1 MIKTKDEGVQN
12 LSGRKKDKKSKK
24 NSKVFPIISFGVAA
38 SAFFSL
44 VAMRGSAYD
53 VVLTLGVSALA
64 AGLVWLIVRAKR
76 QQAETT
82 AAETTEAP
90 DAPATAEKK
99 SYGSKIDPIIEEGN
113 RALAEMGRL
122 YASIQDREVRQK
134 INEIM
139 RITDKIM
146 QDAIQD
152 PADVPQIKKF
162 MNYYLPTTIKLLNA
176 YDRMGMQ
183 GIEGENV
190 DKSMRN
196 INEMLDTAIEAYK
209 KRLDSLL
216 ANQALDIETDIAVL
230 NTMLERDGL
239 TGSRDFTADN
249 EQSAQGQARGATM

>member
-1 MIKTKDEGVQN
+1 MI
-12 LSGRKKDKKSKK
+12 
-24 NSKVFPIISFGVAA
+24 FFGVAA
-38 SAFFSL
+38 LAFLLVVARTGGLNSL
-44 VAMRGSAYD
+44 
-53 VVLTLGVSALA
+53 LITLGISSFF
-64 AGLVWLIVRAKR
+64 AGAVWLIIQARNR
-76 QQAETT
+76 QTQTDLP
-82 AAETTEAP
+82 AAETAEP
-90 DAPATAEKK
+90 PAATEKK
-99 SYGSKIDPIIEEGN
+99 SYGPKIDPIIEEGN

-122 YASIQDREVRQK
+122 YGSIQDKEVRQK

-139 RITDKIM
+139 CITDKIM

-176 YDRMGMQ
+176 YDRMGLQ

-190 DKSMRN
+190 DKSMKN
-196 INEMLDTAIEAYK
+196 INEMLDTAIVAYK

-239 TGSRDFTADN
+239 TGNKDFATDKTA
-249 EQSAQGQARGATM
+249 SAQGQVQSAQM

>member
-1 MIKTKDEGVQN
+1 M
-12 LSGRKKDKKSKK
+12 L
-24 NSKVFPIISFGVAA
+24 
-38 SAFFSL
+38 AF
-44 VAMRGSAYD
+44 
-53 VVLTLGVSALA
+53 GVSALA
-64 AGLVWLIVRAKR
+64 FLLVVARSGGLNSLLITLGFSAAAAAAVWLIVRAKK
-76 QQAETT
+76 QQAEAPT
-82 AAETTEAP
+82 AESVETPTAP
-90 DAPATAEKK
+90 EKK
-99 SYGSKIDPIIEEGN
+99 SYGPKIDPIIEEGN

-122 YASIQDREVRQK
+122 YGSIQDREVRQK

-152 PADVPQIKKF
+152 PADVPQIRKF

-176 YDRMGMQ
+176 YDRMSLQ

-190 DKSMRN
+190 DKSMKN

-239 TGSRDFTADN
+239 TGGKDFTTDKAPFA
-249 EQSAQGQARGATM
+249 EGQPRSSPM

>member
-1 MIKTKDEGVQN
+1 M
-12 LSGRKKDKKSKK
+12 SGRKKK
-24 NSKVFPIISFGVAA
+24 NSRKTGPVIAFGVAA
-38 SAFFSL
+38 LAFLFVVARSGGIDSL
-44 VAMRGSAYD
+44 FI
-53 VVLTLGVSALA
+53 TLGVSALA
-64 AGLVWLIVRAKR
+64 AGIVWLIVRAKR
-76 QQAETT
+76 QQAETP

-90 DAPATAEKK
+90 VAPATAEKK
-99 SYGSKIDPIIEEGN
+99 SYGPKIDPIMEEGN

-122 YASIQDREVRQK
+122 YGSIQDSEVRQK

-190 DKSMRN
+190 DKSMKN
-196 INEMLDTAIEAYK
+196 INEMLDTAIVAYK

-239 TGSRDFTADN
+239 TGNKDFTTDKTAG
-249 EQSAQGQARGATM
+249 AQGQVRSAQME

>member
-1 MIKTKDEGVQN
+1 MRR
-12 LSGRKKDKKSKK
+12 LSGRKKDKKS
-24 NSKVFPIISFGVAA
+24 SKVFPII
-38 SAFFSL
+38 AF
-44 VAMRGSAYD
+44 
-53 VVLTLGVSALA
+53 GVSALAFLMLVAANGGMNSLLITIGVASLA
-64 AGLVWLIVRAKR
+64 AGLVWLIVRAKTQR
-76 QQAETT
+76 AETQEVKT
-82 AAETTEAP
+82 ETP
-90 DAPATAEKK
+90 DAPVTAEKK
-99 SYGSKIDPIIEEGN
+99 SYGPRIDPIMEEGN

-122 YASIQDREVRQK
+122 YASIQDSEVRQK

-176 YDRMGMQ
+176 YDRMGLQ

-190 DKSMRN
+190 DKSMKN
-196 INEMLDTAIEAYK
+196 INEMLDTAIVAYK

-249 EQSAQGQARGATM
+249 EQRAQGQARGATM

>member
-1 MIKTKDEGVQN
+1 M
-12 LSGRKKDKKSKK
+12 L
-24 NSKVFPIISFGVAA
+24 
-38 SAFFSL
+38 AF
-44 VAMRGSAYD
+44 
-53 VVLTLGVSALA
+53 GVSALA
-64 AGLVWLIVRAKR
+64 FLLVVARSGGLNSLLITLGISAAAAAAVWLIVRAKK
-76 QQAETT
+76 QQAETPTVESVETPT
-82 AAETTEAP
+82 AP
-90 DAPATAEKK
+90 EKK
-99 SYGSKIDPIIEEGN
+99 SYGPKIDPIIEEGN

-122 YASIQDREVRQK
+122 YGSIQDREVRQK

-152 PADVPQIKKF
+152 PADVPQIRKF

-176 YDRMGMQ
+176 YDRMSLQ

-190 DKSMRN
+190 DKSMKN

-239 TGSRDFTADN
+239 TGNKDFTTDKAPFA
-249 EQSAQGQARGATM
+249 EGQPRSSPM

>member
-1 MIKTKDEGVQN
+1 MRS
-12 LSGRKKDKKSKK
+12 LSKSKIQK
-24 NSKVFPIISFGVAA
+24 FFTKAGPLIAFGAVAFIFFISGSTNSFWSLLGALGLSTAAAFVTRLLIHLRQQNAAQASAEESKQAPAA
-38 SAFFSL
+38 S
-44 VAMRGSAYD
+44 
-53 VVLTLGVSALA
+53 
-64 AGLVWLIVRAKR
+64 
-76 QQAETT
+76 
-82 AAETTEAP
+82 P
-90 DAPATAEKK
+90 KK

-122 YASIQDREVRQK
+122 YGSIQDGAVRQK

-152 PADVPQIKKF
+152 PADVPQIRKF

-176 YDRMGMQ
+176 YDRMSLQ

-190 DKSMRN
+190 DKSMHN

-239 TGSRDFTADN
+239 TGGRDFEA
-249 EQSAQGQARGATM
+249 ESKQSAAGQARGATM

>member
-1 MIKTKDEGVQN
+1 M
-12 LSGRKKDKKSKK
+12 SGRKKDKKS
-24 NSKVFPIISFGVAA
+24 SKVFPII
-38 SAFFSL
+38 AF
-44 VAMRGSAYD
+44 
-53 VVLTLGVSALA
+53 GVSALAFLMLVAANGGMNSLLITIGVASLA
-64 AGLVWLIVRAKR
+64 AGLVWLIVRAKTQR
-76 QQAETT
+76 AETQEVKT
-82 AAETTEAP
+82 ETP
-90 DAPATAEKK
+90 DAPVTAEKK
-99 SYGSKIDPIIEEGN
+99 SYGPRIDPIMEEGN

-122 YASIQDREVRQK
+122 YASIQDSEVRQK

-176 YDRMGMQ
+176 YDRMGLQ

-190 DKSMRN
+190 DKSMKN
-196 INEMLDTAIEAYK
+196 INEMLDTAIVAYK

-249 EQSAQGQARGATM
+249 EQRAQGQARGATM

>member
-1 MIKTKDEGVQN
+1 M
-12 LSGRKKDKKSKK
+12 SGRKKDKKS
-24 NSKVFPIISFGVAA
+24 SKVFPII
-38 SAFFSL
+38 AF
-44 VAMRGSAYD
+44 
-53 VVLTLGVSALA
+53 GVSALAFLMLVAANGGMNSLLITIGVASLA
-64 AGLVWLIVRAKR
+64 AGLVWLIVRAKTQR
-76 QQAETT
+76 AETQ
-82 AAETTEAP
+82 EVKTEAP
-90 DAPATAEKK
+90 DAPVTAEKK
-99 SYGSKIDPIIEEGN
+99 SYGPRIDPIIEEGN

-122 YASIQDREVRQK
+122 YASIQDSEVRQK

-176 YDRMGMQ
+176 YDRMGLQ

-190 DKSMRN
+190 DKSMKN

-249 EQSAQGQARGATM
+249 EQRAQGQARGATM